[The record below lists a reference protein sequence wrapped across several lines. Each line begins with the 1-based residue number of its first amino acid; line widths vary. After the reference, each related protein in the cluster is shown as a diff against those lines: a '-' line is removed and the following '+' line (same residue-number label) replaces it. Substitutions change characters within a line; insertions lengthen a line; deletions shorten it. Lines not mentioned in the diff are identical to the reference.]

1 MRSLASRLLALWA
14 MSLLACAAVAFLL
27 LRLDDQSA
35 AAQVQRAQAVV
46 ASACGLIDDRYA
58 FYVAG
63 WRGGPVDADT
73 RAGLNTVTATALAD
87 LPGVEGGIFQND
99 TPLAYAYPTYGAP
112 PGSPAKTDLP
122 PAELPRIAAANRA
135 ARADE
140 APVARSTASATETV
154 LLAACP
160 LPGPLDNL
168 TAWAMTR
175 VRPVSGLGPL
185 QAGLGVLLAL
195 VAGMS
200 AWLAALALAWR
211 RSLRAIEHAL
221 LAHRAGTL
229 PTLPPTGERE
239 LDRIVAA
246 LNETGRR
253 LAESQNTADALA
265 RQVAASERLAA
276 LGRVAAGV
284 AHEVRNPLAA
294 MRIRAE
300 SALRGDDARRARALP
315 VILDQIARLDRLVT
329 ELLAMTQRRDSHPAD
344 TALPALLESVAAAH
358 RPQAAEAGVALHV
371 APGDARATLDPDLL
385 ARALENLVLNAVQHT
400 PPGGTVTLSAAPA
413 PGGRLHVEV
422 RDTGPGVDPA
432 LRDTL
437 FEPFV
442 TARAGGTGL
451 GLPIARELVD
461 AMGGRLAL
469 VPDDGPGAR
478 FLVDLP

>member
-27 LRLDDQSA
+27 LRLHDQSA
-35 AAQVQRAQAVV
+35 TARVQRAEAVV
-46 ASACGLIDDRYA
+46 AAACGLIRDRYS

-63 WRGGPVDADT
+63 WPGGPLDDAT
-73 RAGLNTVTATALAD
+73 RAGLADVTAAALAD
-87 LPGVEGGIFQND
+87 EPGVEGGIWQND
-99 TPLAYAYPTYGAP
+99 ASLAYAFPTYGGAR
-112 PGSPAKTDLP
+112 KTDLP
-122 PAELPRIAAANRA
+122 PAELPRIASANRA
-135 ARADE
+135 ARAED
-140 APVARSTASATETV
+140 APISRSAASGSETI

-160 LPGPLDNL
+160 LPGPLDSL

-185 QAGLGVLLAL
+185 RAGLGVLLAL

-200 AWLAALALAWR
+200 AWLAWLALSWR
-211 RSLRAIEHAL
+211 RSLRAIESAL
-221 LAHRAGTL
+221 LAHDAGAL
-229 PTLPPTGERE
+229 PELPPTGERE

-246 LNETGRR
+246 LNDTGRR
-253 LAESQNTADALA
+253 LADSRATADALA

-329 ELLAMTQRRDSHPAD
+329 ELLAMTQRRAPNPAD

-358 RPQAAEAGVALHV
+358 RPQAAEAGVALQV
-371 APGDARATLDPDLL
+371 DAADTRATLDPDLL

-422 RDTGPGVDPA
+422 RDTGPGVAPA

-442 TARAGGTGL
+442 TARPGGTGL

-469 VPDDGPGAR
+469 LPADGPGAR